1 MTGNLALYFTRH
13 LGRPE
18 LVLYRVGADVAWRD
32 VTVAELG
39 RLVARWQAAYLR
51 AGLAGGDR
59 VALCAR
65 NGIPWVAADLAAL
78 GLGLV
83 VVPLYVDDN
92 ADNLAWCIADVEAKL
107 VIIETPRQ
115 AGALTR
121 SAAATATRPA
131 VVVLRGTED
140 EAEWAGAMPVGRFL
154 PESGADPVVRPL
166 PAGALAT
173 ICYTSGTS
181 GRPKGVMLSH
191 DNVIANV
198 ESCAATD
205 LARPDD
211 RFLSMLPLSH
221 MFERTGGY
229 YLPLSLG
236 ARVAFA
242 RGIAQ
247 LAQDFATQAPTVVFA
262 VPRIFERF
270 RARIDQALAG
280 SPARRHL
287 FDACVARGYRVA
299 RNEATLLDRLLVP
312 WLRRHVAAPVLARFG
327 GGLRLAVVGGAP
339 LDPALS
345 RVFIGLGVTLLQGYG
360 MTEASPVVSVNRPG
374 DNVPA
379 SVGAPLPGVEVR
391 TLPTGE
397 LLVRGANVMQGYWRN
412 DDATRAALDDDGWL
426 HTGDLG
432 AIRDGKIHIL
442 GRVKEVLVLSSG
454 EKLSPQDV
462 ELAILRDPAFE
473 QVMLVGEGRPFVIL
487 LAVSQQGD
495 EKALVKRA
503 NAQLT
508 GFPRWIRVR
517 RVLATTDAW
526 SADAGLLTPTLK
538 LRRPQVLARFRERI
552 ERAYAGVRMDG

>member
-13 LGRPE
+13 LARPD
-18 LVLYRVGADVAWRD
+18 LVLYRVGAGEGWRD

-39 RLVARWQAAYLR
+39 QLIARWQAAYRR
-51 AGLAGGDR
+51 ADLGAGDR

-65 NGIPWVAADLAAL
+65 NGIAWVAADLAAL

-92 ADNLAWCIADVEAKL
+92 ADNLAWCIADVDAKL
-107 VIIETPRQ
+107 VVVETPRQ
-115 AGALTR
+115 AGALAR
-121 SAAATATRPA
+121 STTPIGMRST
-131 VVVLRGTED
+131 VVVLRGTDD
-140 EAEWAGAMPVGRFL
+140 EATQAGATPVGRFL
-154 PESGADPVVRPL
+154 PDSDADPVALPL
-166 PAGALAT
+166 PADTLAT

-191 DNVIANV
+191 GNVLANV
-198 ESCAATD
+198 ASCAATE

-242 RGIAQ
+242 RGVAQ
-247 LAQDFATQAPTVVFA
+247 LAGDFATQAPTVVFA

-270 RARIDQALAG
+270 RARIELALAG
-280 SPARRHL
+280 SPAKRRL
-287 FDACVARGYRVA
+287 FDACVTRGYRLA
-299 RNEATLLDRLLVP
+299 QHEATLLDRLLIRG
-312 WLRRHVAAPVLARFG
+312 LRHHVAAPVLAQFG
-327 GGLRLAVVGGAP
+327 GALRLAVVGGAA
-339 LDPALS
+339 LDPELS

-379 SVGAPLPGVEVR
+379 SVGPPLPGVEVR
-391 TLPTGE
+391 TLPSGE
-397 LLVRGANVMQGYWRN
+397 LLVRGANVMLGYWRDERAN
-412 DDATRAALDDDGWL
+412 RAAVDDDGWL

-432 AIRDGKIHIL
+432 VIRDGKIHL
-442 GRVKEVLVLSSG
+442 HGRAKEVLVLSNG

-462 ELAILRDPAFE
+462 ELAILRDPVFE

-487 LAVSQQGD
+487 LAVSQQVD

-517 RVLATTDAW
+517 RVLATTDTW
-526 SADAGLLTPTLK
+526 SADAGLLTPTMK
-538 LRRPQVLARFRERI
+538 LRRPQVLAQFRNRI
-552 ERAYAGVRMDG
+552 ERAYAGGRDDV

>member
-1 MTGNLALYFTRH
+1 MTANLAQYFTRH
-13 LGRPE
+13 LARPE
-18 LVLYRVGADVAWRD
+18 LVLYRVAAGDGWRD
-32 VTVAELG
+32 VAVAELG
-39 RLVARWQAAYLR
+39 LTVARWQAAYLR
-51 AGLAGGDR
+51 AGLVLGDR

-65 NGIPWVAADLAAL
+65 NGVPWVAADLAAL

-107 VIIETPRQ
+107 VIVETARQ
-115 AGALTR
+115 AGALGR
-121 SAAATATRPA
+121 SAQPA
-131 VVVLRGTED
+131 GTPSAIVVLRATDD
-140 EAEWAGAMPVGRFL
+140 EADRVGATPVGRFL
-154 PESGADPVVRPL
+154 PECDAAPIARAL
-166 PAGALAT
+166 PERTLAT
-173 ICYTSGTS
+173 ICYTSGTG

-191 DNVIANV
+191 GNVIANV

-247 LAQDFATQAPTVVFA
+247 LADDFVTQAPTVVFA

-270 RARIDQALAG
+270 RARIDQALAA
-280 SPARRHL
+280 SPARRRL
-287 FDACVARGYRVA
+287 FDACVTRGYRVA
-299 RNEATLLDRLLVP
+299 QREATLLDRLLAP
-312 WLRRHVAAPVLARFG
+312 WLRRQVAAPVLARFG
-327 GGLRLAVVGGAP
+327 GSLRLAVVGGAA
-339 LDPALS
+339 LDPALA

-360 MTEASPVVSVNRPG
+360 TTEASPVVSVNRRG

-379 SVGAPLPGVEVR
+379 SVGAPLPGVEVK
-391 TLPTGE
+391 TLPSGE

-412 DDATRAALDDDGWL
+412 EAATRAALDDDGWL

-442 GRVKEVLVLSSG
+442 GRAKEVLILSNG
-454 EKLSPQDV
+454 EKLPPQDV
-462 ELAILRDPAFE
+462 ELAILRDPVFE
-473 QVMLVGEGRPFVIL
+473 QVMLVGEGRPFVTL
-487 LAVSQQGD
+487 LAVSPETD

-517 RVLATTDAW
+517 RVLATRDSW
-526 SADAGLLTPTLK
+526 SADDGLLTPTLK
-538 LRRPQVLARFRERI
+538 LRRPQVLARFRDRI
-552 ERAYAGVRMDG
+552 EHVYGGLRDDA